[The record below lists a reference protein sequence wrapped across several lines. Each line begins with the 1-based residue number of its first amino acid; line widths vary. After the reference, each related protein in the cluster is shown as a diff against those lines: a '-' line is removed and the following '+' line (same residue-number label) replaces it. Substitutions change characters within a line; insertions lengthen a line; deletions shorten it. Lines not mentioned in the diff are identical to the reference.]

1 MSHSSPVLRPG
12 KKSDESGPA
21 VSTARKRTGDAGEKA
36 AAKFLTDRGYDVVD
50 TNFRC
55 RYGEIDIVAHYRDCL
70 VFVEVRTK
78 KSLTFGAPEESI
90 THAKKEKLILT
101 AQTYMQQHKDVPP
114 NWRIDVIAI
123 VMAGDDTVRSIKLIE
138 GAVA

>member
-1 MSHSSPVLRPG
+1 VT
-12 KKSDESGPA
+12 
-21 VSTARKRTGDAGEKA
+21 TARKRTGDAGEKA
-36 AAKFLTDRGYDVVD
+36 AARFLISRGYSILD

-55 RYGEIDIVAHYRDCL
+55 RYGEIDIIARHKECL

-78 KSLTFGAPEESI
+78 KSLAFGTPQESI
-90 THAKKEKLILT
+90 TRSKMDKLILT
-101 AQTYMQQHKDVPP
+101 AQTYMQQHEDMSL

-123 VMAGDDTVRSIKLIE
+123 VLEGDGTVRSIELLE